1 MKWFVP
7 LSPFAQVLVAAV
19 FIVLVVGVSF
29 LTMQADTREPLPA
42 YSIPCE
48 VASSGEA
55 VVVTLMGPRGPIEVQ
70 PLPSSAPCDEC
81 LVVDHEGVTRRAR
94 FELVYTDHELPAQL
108 PNEGEE
114 TPR

>member
-7 LSPFAQVLVAAV
+7 LSPFAQVLVVAV
-19 FIVLVVGVSF
+19 LIVLVVGVSF
-29 LTMQADTREPLPA
+29 LAMQADTKVPLPA

-48 VASSGEA
+48 IVSSGEA
-55 VVVTLMGPRGPIEVQ
+55 VVVTLAGPQGPMEVR
-70 PLPSSAPCDEC
+70 PLPSSAPCDGC
-81 LVVDHEGVTRRAR
+81 LVVDSEGLTRRAR
-94 FELVYTDHELPAQL
+94 FELVWTDDELPAQL